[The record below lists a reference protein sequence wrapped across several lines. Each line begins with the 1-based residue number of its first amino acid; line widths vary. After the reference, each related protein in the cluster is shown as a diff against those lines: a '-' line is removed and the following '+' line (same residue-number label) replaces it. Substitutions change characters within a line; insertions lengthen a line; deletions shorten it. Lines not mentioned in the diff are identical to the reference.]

1 MSRRKQ
7 YELPHHDVNITP
19 NNIKYGQLKKQA
31 TNPCL
36 IGKIYLKN
44 NISNTIIYCSEGIFH
59 LLPIFYKFKILLY
72 ESYMVWFY
80 ALELGLKV
88 IAINKPYGSFDYIDL
103 IQGSIHFR
111 INSVLKIWVAWLY
124 MYWIKVSE
132 IFSSECTNKFLLI
145 GISCEICNFIH
156 L

>member
-1 MSRRKQ
+1 MNNDIPIVWQCIRAWKLLFLLQQEVKFDRCKDRSDTMSRRKQ
-7 YELPHHDVNITP
+7 YELPHQDVNITP
-19 NNIKYGQLKKQA
+19 NNIKYGQLKKQT

-80 ALELGLKV
+80 ALELGLKSL
-88 IAINKPYGSFDYIDL
+88 PLTSLMG
-103 IQGSIHFR
+103 
-111 INSVLKIWVAWLY
+111 VLTI
-124 MYWIKVSE
+124 
-132 IFSSECTNKFLLI
+132 
-145 GISCEICNFIH
+145 
-156 L
+156 